1 MKIRED
7 FITNSSSSSYIIC
20 FARIA
25 DKEKAEAVI
34 KKHDLDVFDC
44 QGVIGEKNWCGVL
57 GADWC
62 GATIWNVD
70 NILAEH
76 PDDKYIIIEDS
87 NDGVENEWGEAT
99 YDYDYS
105 MDDAIAEIT
114 KENGFTDIEVAQ
126 GEGRNG

>member
-34 KKHDLDVFDC
+34 KKHDLDVFDR
-44 QGVIGEKNWCGVL
+44 QGVIGEKSWGGVL
-57 GADWC
+57 GAGWC

-70 NILAEH
+70 NILAEN

-87 NDGVENEWGEAT
+87 NEGVENEWGEAT

-114 KENGFTDIEVAQ
+114 KENGFADIEIAE
-126 GEGRNG
+126 GEGRDG